1 MVNRLKLNEKTL
13 RDAELRPG
21 VSYQIF
27 DTEVIGFAVR
37 VQSSGARTFTI
48 DYRHAGRQ
56 RRMNIGR
63 WPEWSVTAARE
74 RAKELRRA
82 IDEGRDPLAV
92 REDFREAPRVKDMI
106 DRYIAEHLPKLAKNN
121 AGDQVSMLRK
131 TLEPAWGN
139 KLMTEITKSDV
150 ARFLDFVAEGR
161 PRPCKAKPN
170 NRARKLQGHKPTPIR
185 ANRMGEVLRKMF
197 TLAMEWEW
205 RADNPAQGFHRRIE
219 QARERF
225 RGRVRGALASAVRRI
240 EQARERFLGPEEL
253 TRIAAVL
260 DSAEDQR
267 GAAIIRM
274 CMLTGARVGEV
285 RTARFEQ
292 FNLDY
297 VIWSKPAA
305 TTKQRK
311 IHRVPISQEVV
322 TIVRQRQMVVPQGN
336 PWLFPGEAVGQP
348 VREIR
353 RFWARVQK
361 EADLP
366 DVRIH
371 DLRHTFAS
379 LLVSGGASLEMIGRL
394 LGHSQMQTT
403 QRYAHLMD
411 SPLRAGVDT
420 VASIL
425 RPRPRLVHD
434 AAQDGA
440 GLPKSA

>member
-92 REDFREAPRVKDMI
+92 REDFREAPRVKDLI

-131 TLEPAWGN
+131 MLEPAWGN
-139 KLMTEITKSDV
+139 KLVTEITKSDV

-205 RADNPAQGFHRRIE
+205 RTDNPAHGFH
-219 QARERF
+219 
-225 RGRVRGALASAVRRI
+225 RRI

-260 DSAEDQR
+260 DNAEDQR

-311 IHRVPISQEVV
+311 MHRVPISQEVV
-322 TIVRQRQMVVPQGN
+322 TIVRQRQMVVPHGN
-336 PWLFPGEAVGQP
+336 PWLFPGEAVSQP

-434 AAQDGA
+434 AAQDEA
-440 GLPKSA
+440 GLTKSA

>member
-13 RDAELRPG
+13 RDAEPRPG

-37 VQSSGARTFTI
+37 VQSSGTRTFTI

-82 IDEGRDPLAV
+82 IDDGRDPLAV

-106 DRYIAEHLPKLAKNN
+106 DRYISEHLPKLAKNN

-131 TLEPAWGN
+131 MLEPAWGN
-139 KLMTEITKSDV
+139 KLVTEITKSDA

-205 RADNPAQGFHRRIE
+205 RSDNPAQGFH
-219 QARERF
+219 
-225 RGRVRGALASAVRRI
+225 RRI

-260 DSAEDQR
+260 DCAEDQR

-322 TIVRQRQMVVPQGN
+322 TIVRQRQMIVPQGN

-353 RFWARVQK
+353 RFWAKVQK

-434 AAQDGA
+434 AAQDEA
-440 GLPKSA
+440 GLTKSA